1 MYPNDMMRAYS
12 NDIQHQAQERAS
24 NARLARQIR
33 ATRRA
38 GRATFLDRVSL
49 GWSGTEPEHDTDTD
63 TAGVDAPGV
72 VPLAERYPVWHAIV
86 RGLGRAAGPA

>member
-1 MYPNDMMRAYS
+1 MYPNDVLRAYS

-24 NARLARQIR
+24 NARLAREIR

-38 GRATFLDRVSL
+38 SWASSLERVL
-49 GWSGTEPEHDTDTD
+49 PGWPRPVAGHDSGT
-63 TAGVDAPGV
+63 ARSGAPRV
-72 VPLAERYPVWHAIV
+72 VPLAERHPVWDAIV

>member
-12 NDIQHQAQERAS
+12 SDIQHRAQERAS
-24 NARLARQIR
+24 NARLVREIR

-38 GRATFLDRVSL
+38 SWATSLARLSL
-49 GWSGTEPEHDTDTD
+49 GWPRTRAEHDSGTAE
-63 TAGVDAPGV
+63 VRAPRV
-72 VPLAERYPVWHAIV
+72 VPLAERHPVWDAIV